1 MGRLARKVIA
11 TLRSGGLRGLIWQAL
26 AVAGVRR
33 LTVYCR
39 PLDDHFAPA
48 ATPGV
53 SVRPLSGADADAYRA
68 LRPGAPEAE
77 LELRLEAGDRC
88 LAAWRDGCLVGVY
101 WLALREAPI
110 PYLDLSVRLVGN
122 AWFAYDVFV
131 AAQERGRGIHNV
143 LRLEAVSRGRS
154 EGAVALLSAVLPEN
168 RGGRQITRRSRRLGT
183 LISVRIGPWRLAH
196 STVRPGDLGR
206 PRFSER
212 SGVSRRP
219 AADAT

>member
-1 MGRLARKVIA
+1 MGRLTRKVIA

-77 LELRLEAGDRC
+77 LELRLEAGPAGGADP
-88 LAAWRDGCLVGVY
+88 LSGP
-101 WLALREAPI
+101 LRSPRGQ
-110 PYLDLSVRLVGN
+110 RLVRVRRLRRG
-122 AWFAYDVFV
+122 AGARPRDPQR
-131 AAQERGRGIHNV
+131 AAARSGEPRTLRGRGGAAQRGPAREPRWPADNETIETARDAD
-143 LRLEAVSRGRS
+143 LRPDRPLA
-154 EGAVALLSAVLPEN
+154 
-168 RGGRQITRRSRRLGT
+168 TRTFDR
-183 LISVRIGPWRLAH
+183 AA
-196 STVRPGDLGR
+196 GR
-206 PRFSER
+206 PRTTPLQRALR
-212 SGVSRRP
+212 SQPP
-219 AADAT
+219 AGG